1 MEADDHPVRPRPPS
15 TSLPS
20 LAAGPAHPS
29 RGGHHAAGSWGALQL
44 GQLLDDL
51 LNDARDPPT
60 DETRKDQ
67 TAAPAPAPA
76 PAPATDGAAPT
87 PAAVVSASALPQQAG
102 AGAMKVKILKCDNCK
117 VAYEICLPGAGGGS
131 GGSSSE
137 GTTAAALPPTA
148 TPAGATPAEEGGGG
162 GGVEPG

>member
-1 MEADDHPVRPRPPS
+1 M
-15 TSLPS
+15 
-20 LAAGPAHPS
+20 
-29 RGGHHAAGSWGALQL
+29 QL

-51 LNDARDPPT
+51 LNDARDPPA

-76 PAPATDGAAPT
+76 TDGAAPT
-87 PAAVVSASALPQQAG
+87 PSVAGAALSALPQAG

-117 VAYEICLPGAGGGS
+117 VAYEICLPGASGGG
-131 GGSSSE
+131 SE

-148 TPAGATPAEEGGGG
+148 TPADAPAASPGSAEEGGGG

>member
-1 MEADDHPVRPRPPS
+1 M
-15 TSLPS
+15 
-20 LAAGPAHPS
+20 
-29 RGGHHAAGSWGALQL
+29 QL

-51 LNDARDPPT
+51 LNDARDPPV

-67 TAAPAPAPA
+67 TAGPT

-87 PAAVVSASALPQQAG
+87 PTAVDGAGLSALPQAG

-117 VAYEICLPGAGGGS
+117 VAYEICLPGAGGGGG

-137 GTTAAALPPTA
+137 GTTAAALPPSAPADA
-148 TPAGATPAEEGGGG
+148 TPPAEEGQG

>member
-1 MEADDHPVRPRPPS
+1 M
-15 TSLPS
+15 
-20 LAAGPAHPS
+20 
-29 RGGHHAAGSWGALQL
+29 QL

-51 LNDARDPPT
+51 LNDARDPPA

-67 TAAPAPAPA
+67 TAAPA

-87 PAAVVSASALPQQAG
+87 PAADGAALYLPQAG

-117 VAYEICLPGAGGGS
+117 VAYEICLPGAGGG
-131 GGSSSE
+131 GGGSSSSE

-148 TPAGATPAEEGGGG
+148 TPADAPAASPGSAEEGGGG

>member
-1 MEADDHPVRPRPPS
+1 M
-15 TSLPS
+15 
-20 LAAGPAHPS
+20 
-29 RGGHHAAGSWGALQL
+29 QL

-51 LNDARDPPT
+51 LNDARDPPA

-67 TAAPAPAPA
+67 TAAPAPAPS
-76 PAPATDGAAPT
+76 TDGAAPT
-87 PAAVVSASALPQQAG
+87 PSVAGAALSALPQAG

-117 VAYEICLPGAGGGS
+117 VAYEICLPGAGGG
-131 GGSSSE
+131 GSE

-148 TPAGATPAEEGGGG
+148 TPADAPAASPGSAEEGGGG